1 MPHSTTGETMT
12 RGMQRGMFAAVT
24 AAALGFGAA
33 QAFAAPAAAANA
45 ERACVNGK
53 CARECRSIG
62 YDDGFCDQG
71 GCICIFLVP
80 GGG

>member
-1 MPHSTTGETMT
+1 MT
-12 RGMQRGMFAAVT
+12 RGMQRGMFAAVA

-33 QAFAAPAAAANA
+33 QAFAAPAAADA
-45 ERACVNGK
+45 ERPGVNGK

-62 YDDGFCDQG
+62 YDDGFCGQG
-71 GCICIFLVP
+71 GCIFLVP